1 MGAQVSNN
9 PNITLNN
16 PNEDIIEYE
25 GYEEFAIVEIA
36 KNDLL
41 KQNKIKPNPSLNNHS
56 GGSSIGKYESEHNL
70 HKCKEKNREENRENN
85 EDEKVKN
92 ESKFPHNNSHEQ
104 IIQNEEIK
112 NENNQEENNN
122 NNNDKLRAENNNN
135 ENIEKNEE
143 DQKIENNNENN
154 VEKKEEEKK
163 IEEQVKNNNEIG
175 ENLKAGDDKD
185 KDNDNDKMKLEENA
199 NNENNE
205 NINKDNIVAN
215 EEQNQNQIQKE
226 EINNINSI
234 NNNNNDINNNIN
246 NNDIDNV
253 KENNNNNEKNIE
265 PNTKMDENKDNIKEN
280 NNVDVNEENTNEKNN
295 VNNTNKN
302 KNDDLAP
309 RKIVLPNINTII
321 SEKVL
326 EEGAGNELLF
336 MSNLNKMV
344 HISIKERVKYS
355 EKFCI
360 TTKDN
365 FLIYETRENYIKVKK
380 PLAII
385 PINTI
390 KNVVLFKLTKKVI
403 NYDHFYI
410 EFQLDENNRNNVYNL
425 VDTFYINDLDN
436 TNNEN
441 KNDTALVMFKTEE
454 KNLAK
459 KWYVLLKFLVEL
471 KLKN

>member
-9 PNITLNN
+9 PNIVLSN
-16 PNEDIIEYE
+16 PNEEIIEYQ
-25 GYEEFAIVEIA
+25 GYEDFAIVEIA

-41 KQNKIKPNPSLNNHS
+41 KQEKLKPNPSLNNHS

-70 HKCKEKNREENRENN
+70 HKCKEKNREENKENN
-85 EDEKVKN
+85 EEERLKS
-92 ESKFPHNNSHEQ
+92 ESKFPHNQDQ
-104 IIQNEEIK
+104 INPEEEIK
-112 NENNQEENNN
+112 NEKKEENNN
-122 NNNDKLRAENNNN
+122 NNGNN
-135 ENIEKNEE
+135 IIVDNEE
-143 DQKIENNNENN
+143 KEVNEEEKKIENNNENN
-154 VEKKEEEKK
+154 NENQEEEKK
-163 IEEQVKNNNEIG
+163 IEEQNNNNVNMG
-175 ENLKAGDDKD
+175 NENINVDDDKD
-185 KDNDNDKMKLEENA
+185 KIKIEDNLNKEENVT
-199 NNENNE
+199 NE
-205 NINKDNIVAN
+205 V
-215 EEQNQNQIQKE
+215 QNQIQKE
-226 EINNINSI
+226 DINNIN
-234 NNNNNDINNNIN
+234 NDNINNNIN
-246 NNDIDNV
+246 NDNENDNNIEQNNIDPNTKINENQENMKIDNV
-253 KENNNNNEKNIE
+253 DNENNK
-265 PNTKMDENKDNIKEN
+265 
-280 NNVDVNEENTNEKNN
+280 NEKNN
-295 VNNTNKN
+295 NN
-302 KNDDLAP
+302 KNDDFAP
-309 RKIVLPNINTII
+309 RKIILPNINTII

-385 PINTI
+385 PINSI

-410 EFQLDENNRNNVYNL
+410 EFQLDENNKNNVYNQ

-441 KNDTALVMFKTEE
+441 KSDTALVMFKTEE

-459 KWYVLLKFLVEL
+459 KWYVLLKYLIEL

>member
-9 PNITLNN
+9 PNIVLSN
-16 PNEDIIEYE
+16 PNEEIIEYQ
-25 GYEEFAIVEIA
+25 GYEDFAIVEIA

-41 KQNKIKPNPSLNNHS
+41 KQEKLKPNPSLNNHS

-70 HKCKEKNREENRENN
+70 HKCKEKNREENKENN
-85 EDEKVKN
+85 EEERLKS
-92 ESKFPHNNSHEQ
+92 ESKFPHNQDQ
-104 IIQNEEIK
+104 INPEEEIK
-112 NENNQEENNN
+112 NEKKEENNN
-122 NNNDKLRAENNNN
+122 NNGNN
-135 ENIEKNEE
+135 IIVDNEE
-143 DQKIENNNENN
+143 KEVNEEEKKIENNNENN
-154 VEKKEEEKK
+154 NENQEEEKK
-163 IEEQVKNNNEIG
+163 IEEQNNNNVNMG
-175 ENLKAGDDKD
+175 NENINVDDDKD
-185 KDNDNDKMKLEENA
+185 KIKIEDNLNKEENVT
-199 NNENNE
+199 NE
-205 NINKDNIVAN
+205 V
-215 EEQNQNQIQKE
+215 QNQIQKE
-226 EINNINSI
+226 DINNIND
-234 NNNNNDINNNIN
+234 NNNNIN
-246 NNDIDNV
+246 NNNDNENDNNIEQNNIDPNTKINENQENMKIDNV
-253 KENNNNNEKNIE
+253 DNENNK
-265 PNTKMDENKDNIKEN
+265 
-280 NNVDVNEENTNEKNN
+280 NEKNN
-295 VNNTNKN
+295 NN
-302 KNDDLAP
+302 KNDDFAP
-309 RKIVLPNINTII
+309 RKIILPNINTII

-385 PINTI
+385 PINSI

-410 EFQLDENNRNNVYNL
+410 EFQLDENNKNNVYNQ

-441 KNDTALVMFKTEE
+441 KSDTALVMFKTEE

-459 KWYVLLKFLVEL
+459 KWYVLLKYLIEL

>member
-9 PNITLNN
+9 PNIVLSN
-16 PNEDIIEYE
+16 PNEEIIEYE
-25 GYEEFAIVEIA
+25 GYEEFAVVEPV

-41 KQNKIKPNPSLNNHS
+41 KQAKIKPNPSLNNNS

-70 HKCKEKNREENRENN
+70 HKCREKNREDHKDNN
-85 EDEKVKN
+85 EDEKIRS
-92 ESKFPHNNSHEQ
+92 ESKFQHSHDQ
-104 IIQNEEIK
+104 IIHEEENK
-112 NENNQEENNN
+112 NANNQEENNN
-122 NNNDKLRAENNNN
+122 NDKLKAANN
-135 ENIEKNEE
+135 ENNEQKKE
-143 DQKIENNNENN
+143 DDKKIDNNIENN
-154 VEKKEEEKK
+154 VEKKEEEVKN
-163 IEEQVKNNNEIG
+163 IEEPVKNINNVNEGG
-175 ENLKAGDDKD
+175 ENLKSVDDKD
-185 KDNDNDKMKLEENA
+185 KDKVNDNIKSEENLK
-199 NNENNE
+199 NE
-205 NINKDNIVAN
+205 NINKEVNPTN
-215 EEQNQNQIQKE
+215 EEQNQVQKE
-226 EINNINSI
+226 
-234 NNNNNDINNNIN
+234 DINNIN
-246 NNDIDNV
+246 NNND
-253 KENNNNNEKNIE
+253 NNNNDANDNNNKEKNIE
-265 PNTKMDENKDNIKEN
+265 PNIQMEENKENIKEN
-280 NNVDVNEENTNEKNN
+280 NAVVNEENTNEKNN
-295 VNNTNKN
+295 ANNNNNN

-385 PINTI
+385 PINSI

-410 EFQLDENNRNNVYNL
+410 EFQLDENIKNNVYNQ

-441 KNDTALVMFKTEE
+441 KSDTALVMFKTEE

-459 KWYVLLKFLVEL
+459 KWYVLLKYLVEL
-471 KLKN
+471 KLKK